1 MKTILIS
8 AAAAAMVL
16 GNVSA
21 SHAFLDTFLDRE
33 PTPEERAAIEG
44 VLFAEGFTAWDEI
57 EFDND
62 GYWEIDDAIAA
73 DGQSYDLKLDTNLAL
88 LESDPD

>member
-1 MKTILIS
+1 MKSILIS

-21 SHAFLDTFLDRE
+21 SHAFLDAFLDRE

-44 VLFAEGFTAWDEI
+44 VLLAQGFTAWDEI

-62 GYWEIDDAIAA
+62 GSGAPRSEIRA
-73 DGQSYDLKLDTNLAL
+73 LAL
-88 LESDPD
+88 AGA

>member
-21 SHAFLDTFLDRE
+21 SHAFLDRD

-44 VLFAEGFTAWDEI
+44 VLIAQGFTAWDEI

-73 DGQSYDLKLDTNLAL
+73 DGLSYDLKLDVDLAL
-88 LESDPD
+88 IESDPD